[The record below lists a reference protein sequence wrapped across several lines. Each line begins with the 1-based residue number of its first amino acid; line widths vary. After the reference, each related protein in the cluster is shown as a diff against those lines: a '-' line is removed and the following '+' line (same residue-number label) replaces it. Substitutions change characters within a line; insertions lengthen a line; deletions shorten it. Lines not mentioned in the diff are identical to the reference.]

1 MHGAQLSLKHMGQ
14 GGLVVNVASLG
25 GLTPTPTT
33 PAYGASKAAVVAYT
47 RYRGQSYKTFYTIE
61 QINKLVLK
69 LHNML

>member
-1 MHGAQLSLKHMGQ
+1 MHGAQLCLKHMGQ

-47 RYRGQSYKTFYTIE
+47 RY
-61 QINKLVLK
+61 ND
-69 LHNML
+69 N